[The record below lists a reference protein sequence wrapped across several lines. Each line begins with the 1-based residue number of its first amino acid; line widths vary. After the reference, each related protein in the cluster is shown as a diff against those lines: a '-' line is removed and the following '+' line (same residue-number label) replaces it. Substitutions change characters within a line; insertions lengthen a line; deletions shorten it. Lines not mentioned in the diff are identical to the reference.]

1 MTQLFVSP
9 EQSKILKRINICHNY
24 LPMAEIYPTDV
35 EKLFRMCALGLAQDL
50 YSTIGLIRT
59 DILEEE
65 YFNTDFVEK
74 MNRGLLDTLYD
85 TTVEEVFME

>member
-1 MTQLFVSP
+1 
-9 EQSKILKRINICHNY
+9 
-24 LPMAEIYPTDV
+24 MAEIYPTDV
-35 EKLFRMCALGLAQDL
+35 EKLLKLCALGLTQDL

-85 TTVEEVFME
+85 TTVEEVFIE

>member
-1 MTQLFVSP
+1 
-9 EQSKILKRINICHNY
+9 
-24 LPMAEIYPTDV
+24 MAEIYQDDV
-35 EKLFRMCALGLAQDL
+35 EKLFRMCSLGLTQDL

-65 YFNTDFVEK
+65 YFNTDLVEK

>member
-1 MTQLFVSP
+1 M
-9 EQSKILKRINICHNY
+9 K
-24 LPMAEIYPTDV
+24 EIYQDDV
-35 EKLFRMCALGLAQDL
+35 EKLFRMCSLGLTQEL
-50 YSTIGLIRT
+50 YNTIGLIRS

-65 YFNTDFVEK
+65 YFNTDLVEK